1 MADTQITTVKM
12 TDGRTVDFPGSRKM
26 KKEMFVNDQNK
37 VVCIF
42 DFVNGQTRSITLR
55 DDMILKY
62 AGHGALQKVGDSAAG
77 EKDVDD
83 MVEAVDSTIKQL
95 DKGPESWNVQREA
108 GGFSGTSIVIRA
120 LAEVTGK
127 DVESVKAGIEKKLE
141 ALKAAGKETTRQA
154 LYASFRAN
162 PKVQAVI
169 RRLEDEKAKK
179 AGEGLDSEAMLGELS
194 A

>member
-1 MADTQITTVKM
+1 
-12 TDGRTVDFPGSRKM
+12 M
-26 KKEMFVNDQNK
+26 KKESFVNDQNK
-37 VVCIF
+37 VVCVF
-42 DFVNGQTRSITLR
+42 DIVNGQTRSITLR

-62 AGHGALQKVGDSAAG
+62 AAHGALQKVGDSAAG

-95 DKGPESWNVQREA
+95 DKGPDSWNVQREA

-141 ALKAAGKETTRQA
+141 ALKTAGKETTRQA

-179 AGEGLDSEAMLGELS
+179 AGEGLDSEEMLGEL
-194 A
+194 AA